1 MTKYTLSID
10 GMQCGMCEV
19 HVNDA
24 VRQAFSVKKVSS
36 SHIKNQTVILADN
49 ALDENRLKDVIC
61 QTGYTVTEISCEPYE
76 KKSFFHR
83 K

>member
-1 MTKYTLSID
+1 MTQSD
-10 GMQCGMCEV
+10 
-19 HVNDA
+19 
-24 VRQAFSVKKVSS
+24 RPFSVKKKFLLLTS
-36 SHIKNQTVILADN
+36 KNQTVILADN